1 MDGFEIL
8 EKLGDGAYSVVYKV
22 RRKEDNKV
30 YALKKVKL
38 QNLSDKEKENSLN
51 EVRILASVKS
61 TFVIAYKEA
70 FIDEKDQSLCIV
82 MEYADKG
89 DLYQKICQFKKMGCL
104 IEEVDVWRIF
114 IQMTKGLK
122 ALHDLKILHRD
133 LKSANIFLF
142 SDGSAKIGDL
152 NVSKVAYKGLG
163 YTQTGTPYYAS
174 PEVWRDEPY
183 DIKSDIWSLACVTYE
198 MLALHP
204 PFRAENMEALYNKVV
219 KCQYGKISDRYSN
232 DISEI
237 IKLLLKVKSKD
248 RPTCGQILKHPL
260 VKKRLE
266 FFQAQAGNENIDIDD
281 MEEGVLLRT
290 IRIPQNILFLSDKL
304 PEANYENPYQKIKNK
319 KSMEKNNSVEKHKD
333 KGNTFP
339 NSCLPDINSKIKKS
353 KQKDSNNNTINNEEE
368 KVCRETDININN
380 NNNIPKI
387 KKKINIVQNKSNN
400 ILSIG
405 NKNKG
410 HSLLEK
416 AKLININDIY
426 NNKQSNVETET
437 NPINIKKER
446 NNLSKNSSSS
456 KNKNNINIKTI
467 HEKNIDKIYN
477 NEEKNDF
484 KLEDINQNNN
494 INMNLNMN
502 VNIPSHKK
510 VHSKKNNKRLKE
522 LQKYFN
528 DLGINEAYK
537 LYIPQLNVVSP
548 NNNNSNNNFNNINN
562 NVNNMKNTKNVNTKK
577 IGNRY
582 GQALPN
588 LYQPH
593 RIRKNNSN
601 SLNHYDNKKND
612 FIPKPMANRKFNLL
626 LNKKFGIKFI

>member
-22 RRKEDNKV
+22 RRKEDSNI
-30 YALKKVKL
+30 YALKKVRL

-89 DLYQKICQFKKMGCL
+89 DLYQKICQFKKIGCL

-114 IQMTKGLK
+114 IQMVKGLK

-152 NVSKVAYKGLG
+152 NVSKVAHKGLG

-219 KCQYGKISDRYSN
+219 KCQYGKISERYSS

-237 IKLLLKVKSKD
+237 IKLLLKVKSKE

-260 VKKRLE
+260 VKKRIE
-266 FFQAQAGNENIDIDD
+266 FFQAEAGNENIDIDD

-290 IRIPQNILFLSDKL
+290 IRIPKNILFLSDKL
-304 PEANYENPYQKIKNK
+304 PEANYENPYQKVKNK
-319 KSMEKNNSVEKHKD
+319 KDGSVEKDNDKINNINN

-339 NSCLPDINSKIKKS
+339 NSCLPDINLKFKKK
-353 KQKDSNNNTINNEEE
+353 KQNENNNNTINNEEE
-368 KVCRETDININN
+368 KVHRETDININN
-380 NNNIPKI
+380 LNKNIKNNL
-387 KKKINIVQNKSNN
+387 QNK
-400 ILSIG
+400 ILKEKKSDG
-405 NKNKG
+405 MG
-410 HSLLEK
+410 LLKK
-416 AKLININDIY
+416 AKLIKINDIH
-426 NNKQSNVETET
+426 NKNSPKHKSVTEM
-437 NPINIKKER
+437 NPLSKEKSS
-446 NNLSKNSSSS
+446 LSKNSSSS
-456 KNKNNINIKTI
+456 KNKINLNIKTI
-467 HEKNIDKIYN
+467 QEKTIDNQYN
-477 NEEKNDF
+477 NEEKT
-484 KLEDINQNNN
+484 KED
-494 INMNLNMN
+494 NLNL
-502 VNIPSHKK
+502 PTHKRFQ
-510 VHSKKNNKRLKE
+510 SRKNNKRLKE

-537 LYIPQLNVVSP
+537 LYIPQLNMVSP
-548 NNNNSNNNFNNINN
+548 NNNNSNSNFQNSNNYNSNIKYNN
-562 NVNNMKNTKNVNTKK
+562 KK
-577 IGNRY
+577 SKGNRY
-582 GQALPN
+582 GQVLPN
-588 LYQPH
+588 LYQNY
-593 RIRKNNSN
+593 RINRNNSN
-601 SLNHYDNKKND
+601 SLNHYDNSKYD
-612 FIPKPMANRKFNLL
+612 LIPKPLPNRKLNLL
-626 LNKKFGIKFI
+626 LNKKFGIKLI